1 MRGLFTQ
8 LFTAAT
14 LAGAASAAPW
24 VRDDG
29 GWYGRALVAHD
40 TLGDANGWRGDL
52 YAEYGLTD
60 AWTVTAKSESVTY
73 PDYEAFDRDAFRLT
87 LRRKLFTHKNWT
99 AGAEAGP
106 IYGST
111 VTGLSG
117 CKGFGFETRG
127 GLGYSG
133 VRKTGRKFYAFADAA
148 YIRQE
153 DGCERVRAE
162 FGYGSDLTERVF
174 LTQQLWV
181 EEGNQSASSIKI
193 ENQLGVH
200 FDKVDVSLGYREEL
214 GGQFD
219 EHAVLIA
226 VVARR

>member
-8 LFTAAT
+8 LFTAVT

-117 CKGFGFETRG
+117 CEGFGFETRG

-153 DGCERVRAE
+153 TGCERVRAE

-174 LTQQLWV
+174 LT
-181 EEGNQSASSIKI
+181 
-193 ENQLGVH
+193 
-200 FDKVDVSLGYREEL
+200 
-214 GGQFD
+214 
-219 EHAVLIA
+219 
-226 VVARR
+226 

>member
-1 MRGLFTQ
+1 MRGLITQ
-8 LFTAAT
+8 IFTAAS

-24 VRDDG
+24 VREDG
-29 GWYGRALVAHD
+29 GWYGRALVAQD
-40 TLGDANGWRGDL
+40 SLGPAEGWRADG
-52 YAEYGLTD
+52 YAEYGLSSD
-60 AWTVTAKSESVTY
+60 WTVTAKAEAVTY
-73 PDYEAFDRDAFRLT
+73 SGYEEFDKEAYRLT
-87 LRRKLFTHKNWT
+87 LRRKLLTKGNW
-99 AGAEAGP
+99 AIGAEAGP

-111 VTGLSG
+111 ATGFAV
-117 CKGFGFETRG
+117 CDGFGIETRG
-127 GLGYSG
+127 GAGYSG
-133 VRKTGRKFYAFADAA
+133 ARKSGRKFYAFADAI

-153 DGCERVRAE
+153 NGCERIRAE

-181 EEGNQSASSIKI
+181 EDGNKSADSIKL
-193 ENQLGVH
+193 ENQIGVH
-200 FDKVDVSLGYREEL
+200 FGPLDVSLGYREEL